1 MNLQESA
8 ELVGYALVAFPSQ
21 GGKLNDAQ
29 QVTLARVWH
38 DTLGDLTLEQCMAGI
53 RLLIQ
58 TRQFMPT
65 VSEIRSAVLDLERG
79 PVTAGGDAWGDVL
92 AAMKSKG
99 AHRTPG
105 IDFTFPDVTTARC
118 VQRLG
123 WRDLCLSENTVADR
137 ARFIELYDKLATE
150 TRREKQAPVLAA
162 AREQRELG
170 AAAESM
176 QQAGKLIALVAGKL
190 GGGA

>member
-1 MNLQESA
+1 MNLEEAAQ
-8 ELVGYALVAFPSQ
+8 LVGTVLVSYPSQ
-21 GGKLNDAQ
+21 GGKINDAQ
-29 QVTLARVWH
+29 QIAMAKVWR
-38 DTLGDLTLEQCMAGI
+38 DMLGDFTYAQCNAAL
-53 RLLIQ
+53 RLLVQ

-65 VSEIRSAVLDLERG
+65 IAEIRSAVLDLERG

-123 WRDLCLSENTVADR
+123 WRDLCLSENTMADR
-137 ARFIELYDKLATE
+137 ARFIELYDKLAVE
-150 TRREKQAPVLAA
+150 QRREAQSPALAA
-162 AREQRELG
+162 ARERRQL
-170 AAAESM
+170 AAGESQT
-176 QQAGKLIALVAGKL
+176 QQVGKLIALVAGKL
-190 GGGA
+190 GGA

>member
-1 MNLQESA
+1 MNIEESA
-8 ELVGYALVAFPSQ
+8 QLVGTVLVSYPSQ
-21 GGKLNDAQ
+21 GSKLNDAQ
-29 QVTLARVWH
+29 QIAMARVWMEM
-38 DTLGDLTLEQCMAGI
+38 LGDFTYAQCNAAL
-53 RLLIQ
+53 RLLVQ

-65 VSEIRSAVLDLERG
+65 IAEIRSAVLDLERG

-170 AAAESM
+170 EST

>member
-8 ELVGYALVAFPSQ
+8 ELVGCALVAFPSQ

-29 QVTLARVWH
+29 QVTLAKVWH
-38 DTLGDLTLEQCMAGI
+38 DTLGDLTYEQCRTA
-53 RLLIQ
+53 LNVLIQ
-58 TRQFMPT
+58 TRQFLPT

-170 AAAESM
+170 EST

>member
-1 MNLQESA
+1 VKQSEA
-8 ELVGYALVAFPSQ
+8 ARLVAVLLVAYPAQ
-21 GGKLNDAQ
+21 GSKLNAQ
-29 QVTLARVWH
+29 QQTTLAEVFA
-38 DTLGDLTLEQCMAGI
+38 DMLGDFTYAQCNAAL
-53 RLLIQ
+53 RLLVQ

-65 VSEIRSAVLDLERG
+65 IAEIRSAVLDLERG

-123 WRDLCLSENTVADR
+123 WRDLCLSENTTADR

-170 AAAESM
+170 ESTQ